1 MQLIVTMDYTPLF
14 TPLLQLNHKGFLNLS
29 NNKQSTGL

>member
-1 MQLIVTMDYTPLF
+1 MQLIVTMDYTL
-14 TPLLQLNHKGFLNLS
+14 LLDLQLNYKGFLNLS